1 VVDVAHIIIAITV
14 ETVVMV
20 VAAVVIAEFF
30 IRPAM
35 KIPVATE
42 ANFGGCDHII
52 LLSGGAKQES
62 KNKILQEGGIAY

>member
-1 VVDVAHIIIAITV
+1 VVDVAYIIIAITV
-14 ETVVMV
+14 ETVIMV

-42 ANFGGCDHII
+42 TNFGGCDHII
-52 LLSGGAKQES
+52 LLSGGTKQKG
-62 KNKILQEGGIAY
+62 KNKKLREGGIAY